1 MKGGKG
7 FAPAVTRRRVYPAGA
22 CVARGTPSAV
32 FTTRSGGLRSDDLL
46 GWDKKWTS
54 LDLRKAYRQDVPLVL
69 SEERSLFLFFF
80 GGGGCFCKKIVVITI
95 CAKSEEKKI
104 ITAKSWYQVL
114 PPKTTTRRDDDN
126 DDARRMLNLRRT
138 NAFGAF
144 CKHRWRG
151 GSAKVTLQGTNI
163 FPWERLLGRWF
174 SSISGIW
181 DMRLPRKV
189 DDWGP
194 FWYQNFGP

>member
-54 LDLRKAYRQDVPLVL
+54 LLDLRKAYRQDVPLVL

-80 GGGGCFCKKIVVITI
+80 WGGRFLQKNSCN
-95 CAKSEEKKI
+95 
-104 ITAKSWYQVL
+104 Y
-114 PPKTTTRRDDDN
+114 
-126 DDARRMLNLRRT
+126 NLRQKWGKKDYNRQIMVPGFT
-138 NAFGAF
+138 PQNN
-144 CKHRWRG
+144 HPPRWWQRWRQEDAELTANQRLRRFLQAQVKG
-151 GSAKVTLQGTNI
+151 G
-163 FPWERLLGRWF
+163 F
-174 SSISGIW
+174 SKG
-181 DMRLPRKV
+181 DPP
-189 DDWGP
+189 G
-194 FWYQNFGP
+194 N